1 MLSKKELHF
10 FNQAKKEADKSTFYR
25 IRIGCVIVKGNKIL
39 ARGCNVEKSHP
50 KQKLL
55 NEKCRKFTTKN
66 NYMHAELNAVLHSS
80 VYNLNGATCYL
91 YREDGN
97 GNICCCKPCPAC
109 EFVLRQVGIT
119 TVYYTDNCKFVKME
133 LI

>member
-1 MLSKKELHF
+1 MLTNKEKHYFLL
-10 FNQAKKEADKSTFYR
+10 AKAEADKSTFYR
-25 IRIGCVIVKGNKIL
+25 INIGCVIVKGNKIL

-50 KQKLL
+50 KQKFL

-66 NYMHAELNAVLHSS
+66 NYIHAELNAIIHSTT
-80 VYNLNGATCYL
+80 YNLSGATCYL

-97 GNICCCKPCPAC
+97 GQMCCCKPCPAC

-119 TVYYTDNCKFVKME
+119 TVYYTDYNKFMKME
-133 LI
+133 LV